1 VQQEIRTCAYLQG
14 VTVFLVSRADLMK
27 VRFASSP
34 VWETEA
40 AVRSLGDD
48 RRRPYHETWRAAVA
62 GRSASVDLRTLVAL
76 FPRGGF
82 TPDFL
87 SPPPRVAAPTLR
99 EQLDEIRATPLLQV
113 KEEVERCRDSTP
125 DPETRHLLELL
136 AADPSGTRERLADT
150 IWRAW
155 RELVA
160 PFWPRIRAL
169 LDADIAHRSTFLAS
183 HGLRRVLDDLDPRI
197 RWGER
202 GIEVDDGIGEVVDL
216 AGRGLVLMPSAYI
229 WPRVTSVT
237 DAPWQ
242 PTIVYPA
249 RGIEGLWQRS
259 RSPSDALAH
268 LVGRTRAFLLVSLD
282 SPTSTTALAALTELS
297 PSGVSRH
304 LIALRDAGLVSTARH
319 GHEVRY
325 SRTRLGSL
333 LANTP

>member
-1 VQQEIRTCAYLQG
+1 M
-14 VTVFLVSRADLMK
+14 TVFVVSRDDLMK

-40 AVRSLGDD
+40 AVRSLVDD
-48 RRRPYHETWRAAVA
+48 RRRPYHGTWRAAVV
-62 GRSASVDLRTLVAL
+62 GRSVSVDLRTLVAL
-76 FPRGGF
+76 LPRGGF

-87 SPPPRVAAPTLR
+87 TPPPRVAAPTLR
-99 EQLDEIRATPLLQV
+99 EQLDEIRATPLPQV
-113 KEEVERCRDSTP
+113 KEEVQRCRDSTS
-125 DPETRHLLELL
+125 DAETRGLLDLL
-136 AADPSGTRERLADT
+136 AADPAGTRERLADT
-150 IWRAW
+150 IGRAW
-155 RELVA
+155 LELVA

-169 LDADIAHRSTFLAS
+169 LDADIGHRSTVLAS

-197 RWGER
+197 RWGEG
-202 GIEVDDGIGEVVDL
+202 GIEVDDGTGEVVEV
-216 AGRGLVLMPSAYI
+216 AGRGLVLMPSAYT

-268 LVGRTRAFLLVSLD
+268 LVGRTRALLLVSLD
-282 SPTSTTALAALTELS
+282 LPTSTTALAALTELS

-333 LANTP
+333 LARTP

>member
-1 VQQEIRTCAYLQG
+1 M
-14 VTVFLVSRADLMK
+14 TVFVVSRDDLMK

-40 AVRSLGDD
+40 AVRSLVDD
-48 RRRPYHETWRAAVA
+48 RRRPYHGTWRAAVV
-62 GRSASVDLRTLVAL
+62 GRSVSVDLRTLVAL
-76 FPRGGF
+76 LPRGGF

-87 SPPPRVAAPTLR
+87 TPPPRVAAPTLR
-99 EQLDEIRATPLLQV
+99 EQLDEIRATPLPQV
-113 KEEVERCRDSTP
+113 KEEVQRCRDSTS
-125 DPETRHLLELL
+125 DAETRGLLDLL
-136 AADPSGTRERLADT
+136 AADPAGTRERLADT
-150 IWRAW
+150 IGRAW
-155 RELVA
+155 LELVA

-169 LDADIAHRSTFLAS
+169 LDADIGHRSTVLAS

-197 RWGER
+197 RWGEG
-202 GIEVDDGIGEVVDL
+202 GIEVDDGTGEVVEV
-216 AGRGLVLMPSAYI
+216 AGRGLVLMPSAYT

-268 LVGRTRAFLLVSLD
+268 LVGRTRALLLVSLD

-333 LANTP
+333 LARTP